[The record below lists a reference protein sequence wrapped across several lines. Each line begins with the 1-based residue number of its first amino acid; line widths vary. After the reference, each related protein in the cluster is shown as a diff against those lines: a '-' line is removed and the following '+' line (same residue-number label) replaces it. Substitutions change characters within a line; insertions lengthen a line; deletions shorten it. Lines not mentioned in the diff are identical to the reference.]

1 MPILTI
7 RMNTM
12 ITLMN
17 LFPAFL
23 DNIKF
28 RKLNHVLPLII
39 LTFMVTACQRPKEDI
54 VLRQI
59 KDIVVDA
66 TTDPMLRANAIFYN
80 PNAMR
85 GKLRRINV
93 DIFVNGKKAAS
104 VNQELKTVIPA
115 KSEFVVPIEVK
126 LAIKELG
133 FMDTLLGMIGGKKFE
148 VRYEGSLKL
157 SYHGFP
163 INVPVNYK
171 DDIRVRF

>member
-1 MPILTI
+1 
-7 RMNTM
+7 MNTI

-17 LFPAFL
+17 LVYTFFANL
-23 DNIKF
+23 K
-28 RKLNHVLPLII
+28 KLGRLQQASYFVVSVILIS
-39 LTFMVTACQRPKEDI
+39 ACQRPKEDI

-66 TTDPMLRANAIFYN
+66 TSDPMLRANAIFYN
-80 PNAMR
+80 PNTMR

-104 VNQELKTVIPA
+104 VNQELKTLIPS
-115 KSEFVVPIEVK
+115 KSEFIIPIEVK

-148 VRYEGSLKL
+148 VRYEGTLKL